1 MCKFFNSYEEF
12 PSEFAL
18 FPQNFTQL
26 GKILQDRRS
35 QGPDKYQVCLDL
47 GDDGGGGSGANGYGD
62 GEDDEN
68 C

>member
-18 FPQNFTQL
+18 FPPNFTQL

-35 QGPDKYQVCLDL
+35 RRSWQIPSLYLTENFKIETTAIFVDVDLDIT
-47 GDDGGGGSGANGYGD
+47 
-62 GEDDEN
+62 
-68 C
+68 

>member
-35 QGPDKYQVCLDL
+35 QGPDKYQVCIRVVLPK
-47 GDDGGGGSGANGYGD
+47 GGWAVGINR
-62 GEDDEN
+62 N
-68 C
+68 K

>member
-35 QGPDKYQVCLDL
+35 QGPDKYQVCIINMIIIIMITTVQIMKA
-47 GDDGGGGSGANGYGD
+47 SG
-62 GEDDEN
+62 
-68 C
+68 